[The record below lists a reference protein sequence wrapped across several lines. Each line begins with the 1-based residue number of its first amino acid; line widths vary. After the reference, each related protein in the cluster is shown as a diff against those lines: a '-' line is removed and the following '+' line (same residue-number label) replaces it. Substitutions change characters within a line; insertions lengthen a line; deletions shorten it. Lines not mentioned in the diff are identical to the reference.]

1 MQKIEFF
8 TGKGG
13 TGKST
18 NAIIYALQKSIKKKI
33 FLCSLDPAH
42 NLKDIL
48 QVNSFSEIHQ
58 RFKNLDIQEPSI
70 SAMLKE
76 YLEIMENQLK
86 YTHSYLS
93 SFNLLDNFG
102 LIKYSP
108 GMEEYAIFYTFQK
121 LYKKDTDNDIF
132 IIDMPP
138 TALSLRFFSLA
149 QLSVIW
155 LDKLIDLRH
164 KIINKKNLIDKVK
177 KDTPEQDKVL
187 LNLLK
192 QKEKYKK
199 LNDILLQSTIRI
211 VLNPEPVSISESV
224 NLLDKLEALGYKN
237 IVIHVNKSIG
247 LIDDKIKNL
256 SLKYEVVYIPELE
269 NNPIGVDYLYETAT
283 KMMK

>member
-58 RFKNLDIQEPSI
+58 RFKNLDIQEPAI
-70 SAMLKE
+70 PAMLKE

-121 LYKKDTDNDIF
+121 LYKKNNDIF

-138 TALSLRFFSLA
+138 TSLSLRFFSLA